1 LWMSDCAAEPHET
14 TESEP
19 KESHVRPLERVQEPT
34 FWAVLVVIEIC
45 WLGAMVYLGVTVL

>member
-1 LWMSDCAAEPHET
+1 MSDCAAEPHET